1 MFLLDS
7 QQKFVIVYAI
17 IIALFAV
24 LFIVAIFF
32 LIRKLI
38 RMHKLGKDTVN
49 EVDENLKDDFISAYG
64 GIDNI
69 IDVKKEMSRI
79 TVTVKDIDIVNGEK
93 LKELGASGILF
104 VSNMVKCSFNELSE
118 SIYKLLERK

>member
-24 LFIVAIFF
+24 LFIVSIFF

-38 RMHKLGKDTVN
+38 RMHKLGKETVS

>member
-24 LFIVAIFF
+24 LFIVSIFF

-38 RMHKLGKDTVN
+38 RMHKLGKEAVS

-79 TVTVKDIDIVNGEK
+79 TVTVNDIDIVNGEK

>member
-24 LFIVAIFF
+24 LFIVSIFF

-38 RMHKLGKDTVN
+38 RMHKLGKETVS

-79 TVTVKDIDIVNGEK
+79 TVTVNDIDIVNGEK

>member
-1 MFLLDS
+1 
-7 QQKFVIVYAI
+7 
-17 IIALFAV
+17 
-24 LFIVAIFF
+24 
-32 LIRKLI
+32 
-38 RMHKLGKDTVN
+38 
-49 EVDENLKDDFISAYG
+49 
-64 GIDNI
+64 
-69 IDVKKEMSRI
+69 MSRI